1 MYLMKE
7 RNIQLNAE
15 WDVIVVG
22 GGPAGCTA
30 AIASAREGAK
40 TLLIEATGCLGGM
53 GTAGLV
59 PAWCPF
65 SNGKDMVTQGIGKKI
80 FEEVKKG
87 MLHVPED
94 ALDWVPI
101 DHERLK
107 RVYDEM
113 VTEAGATVL
122 FNTMLS
128 AVDADDNGN
137 VQAIITSNKAGLT
150 AYSSKVYIDCTADGD
165 LAVWAGAEYLKGD
178 EDTGEMQPATLC
190 FLLSNVNERAYLDGP
205 KLNPE
210 KDEHSP
216 AISISNSDD
225 YPLVKDAHMCSVVT
239 GPTTVG
245 FNACHLYGIDNT
257 DPMSVSRGLIE
268 GRKLADQIKNGLAK
282 YHPKA
287 FGNAYLVATG
297 SLMGIRE
304 TRRIVGDYV
313 LTIDDYANRR
323 SFEDEI
329 SRNSYFIDVHP
340 SLNSKGKKAAISEVK
355 SCGIGE
361 SHGIPYRCL
370 TPKKLKNVLVS
381 GRNIS
386 CDRYVLGSI
395 RVMPPV
401 MAFSE
406 AAGMAAA
413 LATKIENYDV
423 HKVDTDYLRQRL
435 REEGAYLP

>member
-1 MYLMKE
+1 MKDRHIE
-7 RNIQLNAE
+7 ISDE

-30 AIASAREGAK
+30 AIAASREGAK
-40 TLLIEATGCLGGM
+40 TLLVESTGCLGGM
-53 GTAGLV
+53 GTSGLV

-65 SNGKDMVTQGIGKKI
+65 SNGKDMVTQGIGGKI

-87 MLHVPED
+87 MLHVAKD
-94 ALDWVPI
+94 ALDWIPI

-107 RVYDEM
+107 RVYDKM
-113 VTEAGATVL
+113 VIEAGVTVL

-128 AVDADDNGN
+128 AVDADDKGN
-137 VQAIITSNKAGLT
+137 VQVVITSNKAGLT
-150 AYSSKVYIDCTADGD
+150 AYSAKVYIDCTADGD
-165 LAVWAGAEYLKGD
+165 LAFWAGADYLKGD
-178 EDTGEMQPATLC
+178 EDTGELQPATLC
-190 FLLSNVNERAYLDGP
+190 FLLSNVDENAYLNGP
-205 KLNPE
+205 KLNPDKSKE
-210 KDEHSP
+210 SP
-216 AISISNSDD
+216 AIAIHQSDE
-225 YPLVKDAHMCSVVT
+225 YPLVKDDHMCSLIT

-245 FNACHLYGIDNT
+245 FNACHLYDVDNT
-257 DPMSVSRGLIE
+257 DPMSVSKALIE
-268 GRKLADQIKNGLAK
+268 RRELAEQITNGLAK

-287 FGNAYLVATG
+287 FANAYLVATG

-304 TRRIVGDYV
+304 TRRIVGDYL

-323 SFEDEI
+323 SFKDEI
-329 SRNSYFIDVHP
+329 SRNSYFIDVHQ
-340 SLNSKGKKAAISEVK
+340 SHSNKVGKSQNEVEIE

-370 TPKKLKNVLVS
+370 TPKKLKNVLVA

-413 LATKIENYDV
+413 HATKIDDYDV